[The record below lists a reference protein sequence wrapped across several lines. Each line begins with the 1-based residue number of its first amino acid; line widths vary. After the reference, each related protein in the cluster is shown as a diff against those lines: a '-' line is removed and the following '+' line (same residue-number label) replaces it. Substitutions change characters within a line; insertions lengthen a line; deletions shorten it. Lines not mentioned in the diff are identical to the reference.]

1 MVVQRRLEHAATAQS
16 VVSASP
22 LLPVPPA
29 GNGCVLALWCCSTS
43 MQRQYCHHWPG
54 CWAGVWGLGAVV
66 VQESGTLVASF
77 CPAIGERRR
86 VGLPLTPLDTTRPR
100 NFTSAFENVLLT
112 TARALDTV
120 PAMLQ
125 WSKCKHFCHKWLRMD
140 RTWTCIRIWA
150 AGRGPRIY
158 VFLVTGT

>member
-66 VQESGTLVASF
+66 VQERHLS
-77 CPAIGERRR
+77 R
-86 VGLPLTPLDTTRPR
+86 VFLPILWKKTPR
-100 NFTSAFENVLLT
+100 
-112 TARALDTV
+112 
-120 PAMLQ
+120 
-125 WSKCKHFCHKWLRMD
+125 
-140 RTWTCIRIWA
+140 WA
-150 AGRGPRIY
+150 AVDAARYDATAQFYICFSKTYYLQLHVHWIRCPLCCSGPNANT
-158 VFLVTGT
+158 FVTSGSEWTGHGHVPGYGPPAAALGSMSSW

>member
-66 VQESGTLVASF
+66 VQEGTLVASF
-77 CPAIGERRR
+77 CRAIGKRRR
-86 VGLPLTPLDTTRPR
+86 VGLPLTPLDTTRSR
-100 NFTSAFENVLLT
+100 NFTSAFRKRITYNCTCTGYGARYAAVVQMQTLLSHVT
-112 TARALDTV
+112 QHG
-120 PAMLQ
+120 P
-125 WSKCKHFCHKWLRMD
+125 
-140 RTWTCIRIWA
+140 WTGHGHVWA
-150 AGRGPRIY
+150 AGRDPRIY

>member
-66 VQESGTLVASF
+66 VQERHLSRVFLPSDWRQTPRWAAVDAARYDATAQFYICFRKRITYNCTCTGYGARCSGPNANTCVT
-77 CPAIGERRR
+77 CE
-86 VGLPLTPLDTTRPR
+86 
-100 NFTSAFENVLLT
+100 SA
-112 TARALDTV
+112 
-120 PAMLQ
+120 
-125 WSKCKHFCHKWLRMD
+125 
-140 RTWTCIRIWA
+140 WTGHGHVWA
-150 AGRGPRIY
+150 AGRDPRIY